1 MAYTVDLGSDTFYST
16 KFDLD
21 LTLRTSVEILV
32 PAGATGLRSV
42 ENFNNALYSG
52 TIWVDQLPELR
63 LNIHVSTESDLGRS
77 LSVFTSQMGDAL
89 CSSQALQCVSPS
101 GRHHNQRIYRREHPI
116 PRRLGHR

>member
-21 LTLRTSVEILV
+21 LTLHTSVEILV

-89 CSSQALQCVSPS
+89 CSSQVFPEKGSM
-101 GRHHNQRIYRREHPI
+101 
-116 PRRLGHR
+116 